1 MTSWWRKVVNPKTA
15 SEFAYIM
22 SDIKMQMKL
31 MQVKISQRFG
41 YQGYR

>member
-1 MTSWWRKVVNPKTA
+1 MTSYMRGEVVNPKTA

-31 MQVKISQRFG
+31 MQVKNQSRIWVSRL
-41 YQGYR
+41 